1 MGEQLHDVLD
11 RVGLTLSHFLTLLI
25 CGGIF
30 LSDGSEMLA
39 VSAMVKSLAAEF
51 PDMGP
56 TQQGLLVS
64 TVFVGVLLGSACSG
78 AAGDRF
84 GRKPVIVFA
93 YGFLGVFGCLCALAP
108 SYQVMICLRFCVGFA
123 FGIGVPAAVTMVVE
137 CMPTKYRDN
146 SNNVINAGF
155 PAGELYAGLGCMV
168 LMPQLQEQGQWR
180 SMCLWSSIPA
190 LVIFPF
196 AIWLQHESPRFLLV
210 NNRREELTELIKSW
224 RPEEKDLQLDAPRDL
239 ESPAGVKERF
249 ARIFAPD
256 MLAST
261 VCLSY
266 CCLVANF
273 TFYGQSYMAA
283 QAFAEIAKPSDTLS
297 PAAELTISSTFE
309 LPGALISILLV
320 SYAPW
325 GFKASL
331 RGFLYLNAFLALAL
345 ITLDFNLFS
354 WYVPA
359 TYLIRMSSQGMF
371 LFVYVV
377 VGTSFPTVV
386 RNTGIGFCMAIGR
399 LGSVIAPITFE
410 AMTTEEHHEVFIV
423 ATATLALA
431 GAFMV
436 GWLPQDMKGVPLGE
450 GSTALPPDA
459 TKATK

>member
-1 MGEQLHDVLD
+1 MKEQLHEVLD
-11 RVGLTLSHFLTLLI
+11 RVGATWSHALTMVI
-25 CGGIF
+25 CGGLL
-30 LSDGSEMLA
+30 LSDGAEMLA
-39 VSAMVKSLAAEF
+39 VSAMVKSLATEF
-51 PDMGP
+51 PEMGP
-56 TQQGLLVS
+56 TEQGLLVS
-64 TVFVGVLLGSACSG
+64 MVFLGVLVGSGASG
-78 AAGDRF
+78 AAGDRW
-84 GRKPVIVFA
+84 GRKPVIVFS
-93 YGFLGVFGCLCALAP
+93 YLCLGVFGCLCAVSP
-108 SYQVMICLRFCVGFA
+108 NYQVMILLRFWVGFA
-123 FGIGVPAAVTMVVE
+123 FGLGVPAAVTMVVE
-137 CMPTKYRDN
+137 SMPTRFRDN
-146 SNNVINAGF
+146 STNVINGAF
-155 PAGELYAGLGCMV
+155 CLGELYAGLGCIIF
-168 LMPQLQEQGQWR
+168 MPKLQEAGQWR
-180 SMCLWSSIPA
+180 SMCLWSSLPA

-196 AIWLQHESPRFLLV
+196 ALWLQHESPRFLLV
-210 NNRREELTELIKSW
+210 NRKTEELNNLIKLWSPKE
-224 RPEEKDLQLDAPRDL
+224 RELELTTPRDL
-239 ESPAGVKERF
+239 ESPAGVMERF

-256 MLAST
+256 MLATT

-273 TFYGQSYMAA
+273 TFFGQSYMAA
-283 QAFAEIAKPSDTLS
+283 QAFAEIAQPSDKLS

-331 RGFLYLNAFLALAL
+331 TGFLYLNAFLALAL
-345 ITLDFNLFS
+345 ITLDFNLYS

-359 TYLIRMSSQGMF
+359 TYMIRMTSQGMF

-386 RNTGIGFCMAIGR
+386 RNTGVGFCMAVGR

-436 GWLPQDMKGVPLGE
+436 RWLPHDMKGVPLGE
-450 GSTALPPDA
+450 GSTALPPDHA
-459 TKATK
+459 GLAK

>member
-256 MLAST
+256 MLATT

-273 TFYGQSYMAA
+273 TFFGQSYMSA
-283 QAFAEIAKPSDTLS
+283 QAFAEIAKPTDTMS
-297 PAAELTISSTFE
+297 AAAQLTISASFE
-309 LPGALISILLV
+309 FPGAILSMLLV
-320 SYAPW
+320 AYAPW
-325 GFKASL
+325 GFNTSL
-331 RGFLYLNAFLALAL
+331 SGFLSLNALLAMAL
-345 ITLDFNLFS
+345 ITLDLDLQA
-354 WYVPA
+354 WYIPA
-359 TYLIRMSSQGMF
+359 TYLIRMSSQGLF

-377 VGTSFPTVV
+377 VGTAFPTVV
-386 RNTGIGFCMAIGR
+386 RNTGVGFCFAVGR
-399 LGSVIAPITFE
+399 MGSIIAPMVFE
-410 AMTTEEHHEVFIV
+410 STTTEEHHEVFIV